1 MKKKSK
7 KVKLNV
13 LCNVENTHVK
23 VHNLPVIVLSM
34 ILNIDAII
42 EDLALF
48 SMTLFKMEAIEQEL
62 KHLSK
67 KKKKSREK
75 VGWWL
80 QFSFECP
87 YSLNYASLTYTT

>member
-1 MKKKSK
+1 M
-7 KVKLNV
+7 
-13 LCNVENTHVK
+13 
-23 VHNLPVIVLSM
+23 HNSLAIVLSM
-34 ILNIDAII
+34 ILNIDASI

-48 SMTLFKMEAIEQEL
+48 SMTLFKMEAIEQER

-67 KKKKSREK
+67 KKKSRKK

-80 QFSFECP
+80 QFSFEYP